1 MRIGSVTPQGGERGR
16 EGNDEPEHSAW
27 ERPTVAVAESA
38 TGGLVMGRIVRTP
51 DSGAWFKGGV
61 VAYHT
66 TTKQS
71 LLGVAPGPVVTER
84 AVREMARGVRD
95 LLNADV
101 GIATSGVAGPESVEG
116 QPVGTVFIGWST
128 TGSSDVLHV
137 ELEGDPDQIREQ
149 AVDLTFRQLERAR
162 VLLRAQI

>member
-1 MRIGSVTPQGGERGR
+1 MRIGLATPQRAQSGK
-16 EGNDEPEHSAW
+16 EGDEPETSAW

-66 TTKQS
+66 TVKQS
-71 LLGVAPGPVVTER
+71 LLGVAPGPMVAER

-95 LLNADV
+95 LLDADI

-116 QPVGTVFIGWST
+116 QPVGTIYIGWST
-128 TGSSDVLHV
+128 TGPSDVLHV
-137 ELEGDPDQIREQ
+137 KLEGDPDQIREQ
-149 AVDLTFRQLERAR
+149 AVDLTFRQMKRAR
-162 VLLRAQI
+162 ALFRKQN